1 MTGKELEQIYN
12 EAYKAVYWTAL
23 SLLKNDSDAED
34 VVQDTFVSFI
44 ESYSDMTDTS
54 KAKALLKK
62 IAANK
67 CLDRIKLAKTDA
79 VEDDFFDDVEA
90 VPEDFLPEHLV
101 ESDAMRKVL
110 MDIIENTL
118 SDDTRRTLVLYYFDE
133 MSTKEIAE
141 ALGVPQGTVLRRLNF
156 ARNKIKKEV
165 EKYEKEKNTK
175 LFGAAMALP
184 FLSKLFIKEAEM
196 VPFKAMPA
204 SLTTILSASVKASA
218 KEAGTKIAVEAAKKG
233 TSFMLKKILF
243 AVVALV
249 AVGAVTGGIVF
260 LVSKAAN
267 EKPEDKYIE
276 EESEESEEEE
286 EIAEVVSESE
296 EESMPSDTEPSVS
309 EETTKKDI
317 SQYFNPD
324 ADLLSG
330 PIIFHGNEI
339 TLPCTVGDLKAMG
352 FTTDGVVYGGS
363 LYMDYMYIYT
373 EVDEEYGD
381 VYEEEREFS
390 FEFFVEG
397 PDYESDSVPDD
408 AVVYGFMTSSI
419 LYGDFQIGEI
429 DGDIVESEF
438 LALAGTP
445 AYAKLTPD
453 QFLRSDYI
461 YLDENNNAYRFW
473 FCQYIDSDEEPILL
487 EVFAGTPECWQNWI
501 LSEG

>member
-1 MTGKELEQIYN
+1 M
-12 EAYKAVYWTAL
+12 
-23 SLLKNDSDAED
+23 
-34 VVQDTFVSFI
+34 
-44 ESYSDMTDTS
+44 
-54 KAKALLKK
+54 
-62 IAANK
+62 
-67 CLDRIKLAKTDA
+67 
-79 VEDDFFDDVEA
+79 
-90 VPEDFLPEHLV
+90 
-101 ESDAMRKVL
+101 
-110 MDIIENTL
+110 
-118 SDDTRRTLVLYYFDE
+118 
-133 MSTKEIAE
+133 
-141 ALGVPQGTVLRRLNF
+141 
-156 ARNKIKKEV
+156 
-165 EKYEKEKNTK
+165 
-175 LFGAAMALP
+175 
-184 FLSKLFIKEAEM
+184 
-196 VPFKAMPA
+196 
-204 SLTTILSASVKASA
+204 
-218 KEAGTKIAVEAAKKG
+218 EAAKKG

-267 EKPEDKYIE
+267 EKPEDKYVE

-286 EIAEVVSESE
+286 EIAEVVIEPE

-352 FTTDGVVYGGS
+352 FTTDGVVYDGS

-397 PDYESDSVPDD
+397 PDYKADGVPDD
-408 AVVYGFMTSSI
+408 AVVYGFTTSSI

-429 DGDIVESEF
+429 DGDITESEF

-453 QFLRSDYI
+453 QFMISDHI
-461 YLDENNNAYRFW
+461 YLDENNNAYRFE

-487 EVFAGTPECWQNWI
+487 EVYAGTPEYWQEWTI
-501 LSEG
+501 MEG

>member
-23 SLLKNDSDAED
+23 SLLKNESDAED

-267 EKPEDKYIE
+267 EKPEDKYVE

-286 EIAEVVSESE
+286 EIAEVVIEPE

-324 ADLLSG
+324 ADLISG
-330 PIIFHGNEI
+330 TPSILGNEI
-339 TLPCTVGDLKAMG
+339 VLPCTVGDLKALG
-352 FTTDGVVYGGS
+352 YTTDGVVSCGRMGMTKSYV
-363 LYMDYMYIYT
+363 YT
-373 EVDEEYGD
+373 EVDEEDGEI
-381 VYEEEREFS
+381 YEEERETG
-390 FEFFVEG
+390 FEVVIGGF
-397 PDYESDSVPDD
+397 DYNADSVTDD
-408 AVVYGFMTSSI
+408 TVVYGINLYDGYAEFEMGGITSVM
-419 LYGDFQIGEI
+419 GETQFLE
-429 DGDIVESEF
+429 IV
-438 LALAGTP
+438 GTP
-445 AYAKLTPD
+445 AYVRLTPD
-453 QFLRSDYI
+453 DFQRSDYI
-461 YLDENNNAYRFW
+461 FLDENGNAYRFI
-473 FCQYIDSDEEPILL
+473 FYQYIDSDKDPILAY
-487 EVFAGTPECWQNWI
+487 VFWGTPEYWQEWTI
-501 LSEG
+501 MEG

>member
-23 SLLKNDSDAED
+23 SLLKNESDAED

-218 KEAGTKIAVEAAKKG
+218 KEAGTKIAVEASKKG

-267 EKPEDKYIE
+267 EKPEDKYV
-276 EESEESEEEE
+276 EEEE
-286 EIAEVVSESE
+286 EIAEVVSEPE

-352 FTTDGVVYGGS
+352 FTTDGVVFDGS

-373 EVDEEYGD
+373 EVDEEDGD

-397 PDYESDSVPDD
+397 PDYEADSVPDD

-461 YLDENNNAYRFW
+461 YLDENNNAYRFQ
-473 FCQYIDSDEEPILL
+473 FYQYIDSDEEPILL
-487 EVFAGTPECWQNWI
+487 EVYAGTPECWQNWI